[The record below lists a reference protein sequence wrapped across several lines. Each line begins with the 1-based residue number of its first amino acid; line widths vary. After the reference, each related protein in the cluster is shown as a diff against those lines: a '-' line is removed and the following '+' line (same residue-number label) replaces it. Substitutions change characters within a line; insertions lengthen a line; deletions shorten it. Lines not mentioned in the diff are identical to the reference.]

1 VGILLADDLF
11 DAQAVRAMAHSVY
24 GGADVGECATTAMR
38 ITKTDKDVWFDEWFA
53 TAERVHGIAK
63 ASAAVGDEVS
73 GREAFLRA
81 SNYYRTAG
89 IFLMGSPVD
98 ERLVRS
104 HRLQVETFRGA
115 AALMRLPPE
124 ILEIPY
130 EDSTLP
136 GYFFRC
142 SDDGE
147 PRPTVVVVDG
157 YDGTVEELYFSSA
170 VAALS
175 RGYNVLIFD
184 GPGQGSMIIERGVPF
199 RPDWEAVVTPVVD
212 YALSR
217 SDVDPARIALIGWS
231 FGGYL
236 APRAATAEHR
246 IAACI
251 SDCGPYDLYDAT
263 VSRIP
268 PFLASALTIGRGA
281 RYRLLERVLKGVMAR
296 PSAGWALRRNLWV
309 HDVDDPLAFIRL
321 ARDYTLKG
329 REKQIAC
336 PTFVSA
342 AETDD
347 LSSRAHDL
355 FDALS
360 CDKEYSWF
368 SAADGAAA
376 HCEMTARTLFN
387 QRAFD
392 WLDGVL
398 NHHG

>member
-1 VGILLADDLF
+1 MGLLMADDLF

-24 GGADVGECATTAMR
+24 GGADVGECVTTAAR
-38 ITKTDKDVWFDEWFA
+38 ITKTDGALWFEEWFA
-53 TAERVHGIAK
+53 TAERVRAIAE
-63 ASAAVGDEVS
+63 ASAAAGDETS
-73 GREAFLRA
+73 AREAYLRA

-89 IFLMGSPVD
+89 IFLMGAPVD

-104 HRLQVETFRGA
+104 HHLQTETFRRA
-115 AALMRLPPE
+115 AALMPLAPE
-124 ILEIPY
+124 VLEIPY
-130 EDSTLP
+130 EGTTLP
-136 GYFFRC
+136 GYFFCC
-142 SDDGE
+142 SSDGA
-147 PRPTVVVVDG
+147 PRPTVIAVDG
-157 YDGTVEELYFSSA
+157 YDGTVEELYFSTV
-170 VAALS
+170 VAALA

-184 GPGQGSMIIERGVPF
+184 GPGQGSMIVDRGIPF

-217 SDVDPARIALIGWS
+217 PDVDPARIALVGWS

-236 APRAATAEHR
+236 APRAAAAEHR

-268 PFLASALTIGRGA
+268 NFLAAAIPSGKGM
-281 RYRLLERVLKGVMAR
+281 RYRMLRRVLNSVMAQ

-309 HDVDDPLAFIRL
+309 HDVDNPLDFIRL

-329 REKQIAC
+329 RESQITC

-347 LSSRAHDL
+347 LSARAHIL
-355 FDALS
+355 FDALT
-360 CDKEYSWF
+360 CTKEYSWF
-368 SAADGAAA
+368 TAAEGAAA
-376 HCEMTARTLFN
+376 HCEMTARALFN

-392 WLDGVL
+392 WLGGVL
-398 NHHG
+398 DHHD

>member
-1 VGILLADDLF
+1 MADDLF

-24 GGADVGECATTAMR
+24 GGADVGECATTAAR
-38 ITKTDKDVWFDEWFA
+38 IPKTDAGLWFEEWFA
-53 TAERVHGIAK
+53 TAERVHAIAD
-63 ASAAVGDEVS
+63 ASAAAGDRVS
-73 GREAFLRA
+73 AREAYLRA
-81 SNYYRTAG
+81 SNYYRTSG
-89 IFLMGSPVD
+89 IFVMGTPVD
-98 ERLVRS
+98 DRLVRS
-104 HRLQVETFRGA
+104 HGLQVDTFRKA
-115 AALMRLPPE
+115 AALMSLPPE
-124 ILEIPY
+124 IVDIPY
-130 EDSTLP
+130 EGTTLP

-142 SDDGE
+142 SDDGKR
-147 PRPTVVVVDG
+147 RPTVVAVDG
-157 YDGTVEELYFSSA
+157 YDGTVEELYFSTA
-170 VAALS
+170 AAALA

-184 GPGQGSMIIERGVPF
+184 GPGQGSMIIDRGVPF

-212 YALSR
+212 FAISR
-217 SDVDPARIALIGWS
+217 SDVDPSRIALIGWS

-268 PFLASALTIGRGA
+268 AFLAAAIPAGKGLRHW
-281 RYRLLERVLKGVMAR
+281 LLERVLKSVMAQTS
-296 PSAGWALRRNLWV
+296 PGWALRRNLWV
-309 HDVDDPLAFIRL
+309 HNVHSPLEFIEL
-321 ARDYTLKG
+321 AREYTLKG
-329 REKQIAC
+329 RETKITC

-347 LSSRAHDL
+347 LSSRAQEF
-355 FDALS
+355 FDALT
-360 CDKEYSWF
+360 CAKEYSWST
-368 SAADGAAA
+368 SAEGAAA

-398 NHHG
+398 DHRA